1 MNDLIVQLNN
11 FDQLQRIIL
20 LQLYE
25 KKLFSILAGCSFLYV
40 HAFQVG
46 TYCILLEVAYNWF
59 EFNRG
64 VLVNIKNH
72 FCKSKLILLI
82 ILVNRYQA

>member
-1 MNDLIVQLNN
+1 MNDLKYAVLNN
-11 FDQLQRIIL
+11 FDQLQQIIL

-46 TYCILLEVAYNWF
+46 TYCILLKVAYSWF

-64 VLVNIKNH
+64 VLVNINNNFAK
-72 FCKSKLILLI
+72 
-82 ILVNRYQA
+82 VNLYC